1 MTDPPEIVLDI
12 DTLILNGCPESLK
25 KKLKEPLVKVAP
37 LCTSR
42 GPIKLSYVDTM
53 REKDCVQYIDRL
65 WLVRDG
71 CGNLANTT
79 QQIRIKRPEMRVTFP
94 DDVRGKCHLG
104 EVIRTNNDLYTK
116 KIIILIYECIPSLIE
131 KQFYSHFQVLTTDCI
146 SNTVVIS

>member
-12 DTLILNGCPESLK
+12 DTLILTGCPDSLK

-42 GPIKLSYVDTM
+42 GPIKLSYVDTVNE
-53 REKDCVQYIDRL
+53 RDCVQYIDRL

-79 QQIRIKRPEMRVTFP
+79 QQIRIKRPEMSVTFP
-94 DDVRGKCHLG
+94 DDVRGKCRLG
-104 EVIRTNNDLYTK
+104 EVIRMNNEYVLR
-116 KIIILIYECIPSLIE
+116 SLS
-131 KQFYSHFQVLTTDCI
+131 FYFL
-146 SNTVVIS
+146 

>member
-1 MTDPPEIVLDI
+1 MTDPPEIELDI
-12 DTLILNGCPESLK
+12 DTVILNGCPATLK
-25 KKLKEPLVKVAP
+25 KELKEPIVKVAP

-53 REKDCVQYIDRL
+53 NERDCVQYIDRL

-71 CGNLANTT
+71 CGNLANAT

-104 EVIRTNNDLYTK
+104 EVIFYVCTITMRRRLKCLVYVTLTLTHTF
-116 KIIILIYECIPSLIE
+116 IFSPS
-131 KQFYSHFQVLTTDCI
+131 YSDCI
-146 SNTVVIS
+146 TINCSTLAL

>member
-12 DTLILNGCPESLK
+12 DSVILNGCPASLK
-25 KKLKEPLVKVAP
+25 KELKEPIVKVAP

-53 REKDCVQYIDRL
+53 NERDCIQYIDRL

-104 EVIRTNNDLYTK
+104 EVIFLCMYHNNAETFKESIVRHTHTY
-116 KIIILIYECIPSLIE
+116 IYFVPKLLRLH
-131 KQFYSHFQVLTTDCI
+131 Y
-146 SNTVVIS
+146 N